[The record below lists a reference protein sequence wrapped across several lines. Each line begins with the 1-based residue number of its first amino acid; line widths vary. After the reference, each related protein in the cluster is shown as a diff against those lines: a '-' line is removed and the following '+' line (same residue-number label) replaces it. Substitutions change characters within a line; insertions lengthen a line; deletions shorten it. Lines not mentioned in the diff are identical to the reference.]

1 MMKKTMFTIFA
12 FAFSVCV
19 VLAQN
24 EKYSQA
30 MTASIQALNG
40 LDKTKP
46 DPKALQDIANQFE
59 RIAAAEPKEWL
70 PKYYAGYSNVI
81 LGFIGTGLDEK
92 DKYLE
97 KASALLKDAEA
108 IAGKPNDEILVMQ
121 AFQSQIH
128 LAADATNRWEADGAK
143 FVEYVAS
150 AKKVNAENPRI
161 YYLEA
166 SSAFFTPEEFGGGKK
181 AAKPLLEKASQK
193 FAAFKPETNIHP
205 DWGKSETE
213 WMLAQTNQ

>member
-1 MMKKTMFTIFA
+1 MMKRTIFTA
-12 FAFSVCV
+12 LALAFSACM

-24 EKYSQA
+24 EKYTQA
-30 MTASIQALNG
+30 MTASIQALHV
-40 LDKTKP
+40 LDKAKP
-46 DPKALQDIANQFE
+46 DAKALLDIANQFE

-81 LGFIGTGLDEK
+81 LGFVGTSLEEK

-97 KASALLKDAEA
+97 KAAALLKDAET
-108 IAGKPNDEILVMQ
+108 IAGKPNDEISVMQ

-128 LAADATNRWEADGAK
+128 LAADPQNRWEADGAK
-143 FVEYVAS
+143 FAEHLAS
-150 AKKVNAENPRI
+150 AKKINAENPRI

-166 SSAFFTPEEFGGGKK
+166 SSVFFTPEEFGGGKK
-181 AAKPLLEKASQK
+181 PAKPLLEKATQK

-205 DWGKSETE
+205 DWGKAETE